1 MIKNI
6 IEYFYTIFHY
16 ILYNKITDLKK
27 SEKSKINIQNQE
39 KIIYN
44 KKRKFYENVE
54 NTENK
59 INKKPKISN
68 LVEIRINIQIPIEE
82 KNLQNN
88 YILTDYINNYQ
99 GIEV

>member
-44 KKRKFYENVE
+44 KKRKFYENIE
-54 NTENK
+54 NE
-59 INKKPKISN
+59 IKKPIKKSKVN
-68 LVEIRINIQIPIEE
+68 KVVEIRINIQFPIEE

-88 YILTDYINNYQ
+88 YILSDYINDYQ